1 MKDIQGKLTL
11 VQVSARFELVRI
23 WVIRSQLYYVCFFT
37 YGIFSMYWQMHGCKW
52 HTVSLP
58 YTLGSLTEDWRYC
71 TRVWTTLQLML
82 GNITPPYPTEYKPVH
97 NKVWLLPLFLTP
109 YPTEFKQLSIPSLSN
124 RMVPLYPAFI
134 RGWFSSNSLLLVA
147 NGRIHQNN

>member
-1 MKDIQGKLTL
+1 MNEIQGKLTL

-23 WVIRSQLYYVCFFT
+23 QVYQESTALLLSPYL
-37 YGIFSMYWQMHGCKW
+37 FSACTGRCMGCAYAGSWCKW

-71 TRVWTTLQLML
+71 TRVWTSFQLML
-82 GNITPPYPTEYKPVH
+82 CNFTPPYPTEYKPVH

-109 YPTEFKQLSIPSLSN
+109 YPREFKWPSIPFLSQGWPSYIQPSF
-124 RMVPLYPAFI
+124 MVGFQA
-134 RGWFSSNSLLLVA
+134 
-147 NGRIHQNN
+147 IHSF